1 MAELIIHSEKIKEN
15 LKYLSYYFETHNIA
29 WSLITKLF
37 SGDKTFLKTILTED
51 IIEKIPS
58 VGDSRLMSLR
68 NIREVYP
75 NVKTIYI
82 NPSVAEH
89 ADDVVTYA
97 DISLNTSITTIE
109 ALNVAAKKKN
119 VIHKI
124 IIMVELGDLREG
136 INNEDILAFYKS
148 VFNLSHIEV
157 LGIGSNLGCLF
168 GVEPTPENLMQLS
181 LSKALISEK
190 FKTDLKFLSGGTSI
204 TLPLIE
210 NNLMPKEI
218 NHFRVGEAAFLG
230 ICPLDGKQF
239 KELNTDT
246 FELHANIIELQVKNV
261 VPGGIISA
269 AHSIDTI
276 HNNEKNNSVRS
287 YKAILDFGLLDVSK
301 SDIEAENSFLYVGA
315 TSDMFVIDLG
325 ENKEK
330 YKLGDKIKFKLNYMA
345 VVRLLNSKFID
356 KVYV

>member
-37 SGDKTFLKTILTED
+37 SGDKIFIKTILTED

-68 NIREVYP
+68 NIRAVYP
-75 NVKTIYI
+75 DVKTIYI
-82 NPSVAEH
+82 NPSIAEH

-109 ALNVAAKKKN
+109 ALNEAARKKN

-168 GVEPTPENLMQLS
+168 GVAPTPENLMQLS
-181 LSKALISEK
+181 LSKTLISEK
-190 FKTDLKFLSGGTSI
+190 FNTDLKFLSGGTSI

-210 NNLMPKEI
+210 NNLIPKEI

-261 VPGGIISA
+261 VPGGIINA
-269 AHSIDTI
+269 AHSSETI
-276 HNNEKNNSVRS
+276 HNNEKNNNVRS

-325 ENKEK
+325 ENKEQ

>member
-15 LKYLSYYFETHNIA
+15 LKYLSHYFETHNIE

-58 VGDSRLMSLR
+58 VGDSRLMSLQ

-82 NPSVAEH
+82 NPSVGEH

-109 ALNVAAKKKN
+109 ALNEAAKKKN

-148 VFNLSHIEV
+148 VFKLSHIEV

-168 GVEPTPENLMQLS
+168 GVEPTPENLTQLS
-181 LSKALISEK
+181 LSKTLISEK
-190 FKTDLKFLSGGTSI
+190 FKTDLKLLSGGTSI
-204 TLPLIE
+204 TLPLLE
-210 NNLMPKEI
+210 HNLMPKDI

-269 AHSIDTI
+269 AHSIETI
-276 HNNEKNNSVRS
+276 HNNEKNTSVRS
-287 YKAILDFGLLDVSK
+287 YKAILDFGLLDVGK

-345 VVRLLNSKFID
+345 VVRLLNSKFIE